1 MAKHQYATKPPNIS
15 TMPPGVPY
23 IIGNEAAERFSFYGM
38 RSILIIFMTQYLVTK
53 MGTPDHMSDAEARG
67 NFHNFVTAVYAL
79 PILGAI
85 LAETF
90 WGKYRTIF
98 WLSIVYCLGHFALAL
113 NDTRLGLLIGLGLIS
128 LGSGGIKPC
137 VSANVGDQFGESNR
151 HLLSKVFGWF
161 YFSINAGSFL
171 STILCP
177 LLLNSPNWGPRY
189 AFGLPGVA
197 MVIAT
202 IFFWLGRNK
211 FVHIPPGGTRFVREF
226 FVEGLGV
233 LGLPLIIPFL
243 LIIGR
248 GLALPKPGG
257 TGTVPLDKEAFRQ
270 YRHEYGIGV
279 LGRLLIIYVFVAVF
293 WSLWDQS
300 SGGAWTLQCRKMDLH
315 FFGMNLLPEQVQT
328 ANPIMILLFIPLV
341 TYVIYPAINRVFPLT
356 PLRKIGIGLF
366 LTGGSFLV
374 IAYIQ
379 QMIDAGGT
387 PTVWWQ
393 FLAYVILTMG
403 EAMVSITGLEFSY
416 TQAPNRMKSAVM
428 ALWLF
433 AVASGNKITAS
444 VNFFILNPDGT
455 TKMNDY
461 QYYLFF
467 AALMFVTACVFVVV
481 ARYYKGRT
489 YLQSQEVTPDEHAT
503 EPMLSSGTPT

>member
-1 MAKHQYATKPPNIS
+1 MAKYKYATAPPNIT

-53 MGTPDHMSDAEARG
+53 AGAPDHMSDAEARG
-67 NFHNFVTAVYAL
+67 NFHNFVFAVYFL

-85 LAETF
+85 LAEGF
-90 WGKYRTIF
+90 LGKYRTIL
-98 WLSIVYCLGHFALAL
+98 WLSIVYCFGHFALAL
-113 NDTRLGLLIGLGLIS
+113 NDTRLGLLIGLGLIA

-137 VSANVGDQFGESNR
+137 VSANVGDQFGESNQ
-151 HLLSKVFGWF
+151 HLLTRVFGWF
-161 YFSINAGSFL
+161 YFSINAGSFI
-171 STILCP
+171 STIICP
-177 LLLNSPNWGPRY
+177 VLLNNPNWGPRW
-189 AFGLPGVA
+189 AFGLPGIA

-202 IFFWLGRNK
+202 IFFWAGRKK
-211 FVHIPPGGTRFVREF
+211 FVHIPPAGLGFLKQMF
-226 FVEGLGV
+226 SKEGLLV
-233 LGLPLIIPFL
+233 LL
-243 LIIGR
+243 R
-248 GLALPKPGG
+248 LA
-257 TGTVPLDKEAFRQ
+257 
-270 YRHEYGIGV
+270 
-279 LGRLLIIYVFVAVF
+279 IIYIFVMIF

-300 SGGAWTLQCRKMDLH
+300 SGGSWTLQCRKMDLN
-315 FFGMNLLPEQVQT
+315 FFGIQLLPEQVQV
-328 ANPIMILLFIPLV
+328 ANPILILLFIPLV
-341 TYVIYPAINRVFPLT
+341 TYVIYPGISRFFPLT

-366 LTGGSFLV
+366 LTAGSFLV

-379 QMIDAGGT
+379 NMIDAGGR

-393 FLAYVILTMG
+393 FFAYVILTMG

-416 TQAPNRMKSAVM
+416 TQAPNKMKSAVM
-428 ALWLF
+428 ALWLL

-455 TKMNDY
+455 TKMSDY

-467 AALMFVTACVFVVV
+467 AGLMFVTACIFVVV

-489 YLQSQEVTPDEHAT
+489 YLQSQEVTPDERAT
-503 EPMLSSGTPT
+503 EPVLSSGAPT

>member
-1 MAKHQYATKPPNIS
+1 MGKHQYATIPPNI
-15 TMPPGVPY
+15 TGMPPGVPY

-98 WLSIVYCLGHFALAL
+98 WLSIVYCFGHFALAL

-202 IFFWLGRNK
+202 IFFWAGRKK

-233 LGLPLIIPFL
+233 LGLPIVLPFL

-248 GLALPKPGG
+248 GLALPKPGE
-257 TGTVPLDKEAFRQ
+257 TGTMPLNKEAFRQ
-270 YRHEYGIGV
+270 YYHEYGIGV

-341 TYVIYPAINRVFPLT
+341 TYVIYPAINSVFPLT

-379 QMIDAGGT
+379 QMIDAGGK

-416 TQAPNRMKSAVM
+416 TQAPNKMKSAVM

-467 AALMFVTACVFVVV
+467 AGMMFVTACVFVVV

-489 YLQSQEVTPDEHAT
+489 YLQSQEVTPDERAT
-503 EPMLSSGTPT
+503 EPILSSGAPT